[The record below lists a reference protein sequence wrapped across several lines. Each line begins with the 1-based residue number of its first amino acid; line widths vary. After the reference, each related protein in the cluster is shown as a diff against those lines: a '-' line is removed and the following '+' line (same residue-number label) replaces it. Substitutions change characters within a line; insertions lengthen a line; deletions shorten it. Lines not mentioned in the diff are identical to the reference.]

1 MLVAIEYK
9 TVNIVESIR
18 ADVDIWIFIHFIS
31 FGDFA
36 NKYENV
42 LISTVHIHIMDNL
55 SYEQM

>member
-1 MLVAIEYK
+1 MLVASEYK
-9 TVNIVESIR
+9 TVNIVESIWVS
-18 ADVDIWIFIHFIS
+18 VDICNYSFFIS

-55 SYEQM
+55 FYEQM